1 MNFNDYC
8 GSLADP
14 NPLSLK
20 DGRILTFSNRNGA
33 EFLVDFDVAIA
44 FLEFLVANHDKCHAA
59 WSERTEGRKSFEEYD
74 EEGYRAIY
82 KTAESIPSL
91 NSISTLGR
99 SQTNQ
104 LTRALTK
111 LICYLAEINY
121 QSVEENTHFD
131 KVSLTKALNG
141 LKNKSILITKSAPC
155 LSLESEFRKWLAERE
170 YSERSINS
178 YAGTSIKCADDL
190 LKSAGLLDQGGLYC
204 VTSIELAKKLLQDLE
219 SVSEW
224 LAKNE
229 TGNDMYRTGV
239 KKYLE
244 FLSARSVTTSL
255 PKPFL
260 LLAGISGT
268 GKSRFVRKQ
277 AEGDEGCYELVPVR
291 PDWHEPSDLLGY
303 VSRINGERYVVTPFL
318 KFLVNAWRDAFATYA
333 DGKLTLNSG
342 MKTFWLC
349 LDEMN
354 LAPVE
359 QYFAD
364 YLSVLETRSW
374 ENGCYSTYPLIQP
387 AKLEIEANNSLRI
400 GLGLEEDSP
409 LWSFFV
415 EKGIQLAPNLVVAG
429 TVNMDETTH
438 GFSRKVIDR
447 AYTIDFG
454 DFFPNHFDQIFTQQT
469 RPKKLAYSRLSSVD
483 RSEPM
488 SVADPE
494 GTKSIQFLTEVNEI
508 FRDTPY
514 QLAFRALNELLVTLK
529 CFAPSD
535 DLQLKAVW
543 DDFLMAKLLPRVEGD
558 LQKIGQGD
566 TSLLKKLG
574 NVLATNG
581 FDGNRPDLLSE
592 SVSGGAVETGFRSP
606 KKLSWMQKRLD
617 DNGFTSFWP

>member
-1 MNFNDYC
+1 MNLPNLSSIYRETREKVSKFSFGDYTLPALFK
-8 GSLADP
+8 SEYDSAIASSSIASYTKVDWADYSALITTSTGKKIYLP
-14 NPLSLK
+14 NSWFFIAAELSDWMAIQESFKVVFDQIFSNLGQEKKKEAAKSLK
-20 DGRILTFSNRNGA
+20 DNAPDSPQYLELARAHLASNGYDQKSIDNFI
-33 EFLVDFDVAIA
+33 EFLTDYSTWGGGKTIDRADFAHSSVMDTADLLQVSQSAIA
-44 FLEFLVANHDKCHAA
+44 DLA
-59 WSERTEGRKSFEEYD
+59 Y
-74 EEGYRAIY
+74 
-82 KTAESIPSL
+82 
-91 NSISTLGR
+91 
-99 SQTNQ
+99 Q
-104 LTRALTK
+104 L
-111 LICYLAEINY
+111 
-121 QSVEENTHFD
+121 S
-131 KVSLTKALNG
+131 
-141 LKNKSILITKSAPC
+141 KNKSL
-155 LSLESEFRKWLAERE
+155 R
-170 YSERSINS
+170 
-178 YAGTSIKCADDL
+178 
-190 LKSAGLLDQGGLYC
+190 GLLLNPPTYFVSPKSLPAPALMQRSGLSQ
-204 VTSIELAKKLLQDLE
+204 V
-219 SVSEW
+219 
-224 LAKNE
+224 
-229 TGNDMYRTGV
+229 
-239 KKYLE
+239 
-244 FLSARSVTTSL
+244 L

-333 DGKLTLNSG
+333 DGKLSLNTG
-342 MKTFWLC
+342 MKTYWLC

-374 ENGCYSTYPLIQP
+374 ENGCYSTYPLLQP

-409 LWSFFV
+409 LWSFFM

-454 DFFPNHFDQIFTQQT
+454 DFFPNHFDQFFAPQT
-469 RPKKLAYSRLSSVD
+469 RPKKLGYSRISSVD
-483 RSEPM
+483 RSEPI
-488 SVADPE
+488 SAEDPA

-508 FRDTPY
+508 FKDTPY

-529 CFAPSD
+529 CFSPED
-535 DLQLKAVW
+535 EQQLKAVW

-558 LQKIGQGD
+558 LQKIGQGEA
-566 TSLLKKLG
+566 SLLNKLG
-574 NVLATNG
+574 KVLKSNG
-581 FDGNRPDLLSE
+581 FEGTRPDLLSE
-592 SVSGGAVETGFRSP
+592 SVSGGDVETEFRSP

>member
-1 MNFNDYC
+1 MRFAIIRLGKD
-8 GSLADP
+8 SVAD
-14 NPLSLK
+14 
-20 DGRILTFSNRNGA
+20 I
-33 EFLVDFDVAIA
+33 
-44 FLEFLVANHDKCHAA
+44 
-59 WSERTEGRKSFEEYD
+59 
-74 EEGYRAIY
+74 
-82 KTAESIPSL
+82 
-91 NSISTLGR
+91 
-99 SQTNQ
+99 
-104 LTRALTK
+104 RALDAMHASPAQPLVVQVECK
-111 LICYLAEINY
+111 QVPEEVVAGDYAFICLGSDNNKGVPIEWVRGVRAFGSVISKSGGPSYNDTWFVDVEIKVVLSE
-121 QSVEENTHFD
+121 SVTQ
-131 KVSLTKALNG
+131 
-141 LKNKSILITKSAPC
+141 
-155 LSLESEFRKWLAERE
+155 R
-170 YSERSINS
+170 
-178 YAGTSIKCADDL
+178 DL
-190 LKSAGLLDQGGLYC
+190 LGKAPEAYFWCSDIPVLGVDTHANQTVQLIKTEEPHQKVEALIYAINAIRPSFKPDLLDKYEELAGLLGY
-204 VTSIELAKKLLQDLE
+204 IPAKPGSTNEMPLE
-219 SVSEW
+219 ADSEYKV
-224 LAKNE
+224 LCI
-229 TGNDMYRTGV
+229 
-239 KKYLE
+239 
-244 FLSARSVTTSL
+244 

-277 AEGDEGCYELVPVR
+277 AEGNEGCYELVPVR

-303 VSRINGERYVVTPFL
+303 VSRINGERFVVTPFL

-374 ENGCYSTYPLIQP
+374 DGDSYST
-387 AKLEIEANNSLRI
+387 EALVKPSAYEEEARRTLRE

-409 LWSFFV
+409 LWSFFM

-454 DFFPNHFDQIFTQQT
+454 DFFPNHFDQFFTQQA
-469 RPKKLAYSRLSSVD
+469 RPKKLGYSRLSSVD
-483 RSEPM
+483 PSEPM

-494 GTKSIQFLTEVNEI
+494 GTKSIQFLTDVNEI
-508 FRDTPY
+508 FKDTPY
-514 QLAFRALNELLVTLK
+514 QIAFRALNELLVTLK

-558 LQKIGQGD
+558 LQKIGKD
-566 TSLLKKLG
+566 DASLLNKLAKL
-574 NVLATNG
+574 LATNG
-581 FDGNRPDLLSE
+581 FDGNHPDLLSE
-592 SVSGGAVETGFRSP
+592 TVSGGVVDTAFRSP

>member
-1 MNFNDYC
+1 MNLPSLSSLYRDTREKVSKFNFGDYTLPARFKEEYDNAIATSRIASYSKV
-8 GSLADP
+8 GWADYSALITTTTGKKIYLPNSWFYIAAELSDWMGVQESFKGVFDQIFSSLGQEKKKEAAK
-14 NPLSLK
+14 SLK
-20 DGRILTFSNRNGA
+20 DNAPDSPHYLEMAKTYLASNGYDQPSIDNFT
-33 EFLVDFDVAIA
+33 EFLTNYSSWGGGKTIDRGDFAHSSVMDTADLLQVSQSAIA
-44 FLEFLVANHDKCHAA
+44 DLAYQLSNE
-59 WSERTEGRKSFEEYD
+59 KSL
-74 EEGYRAIY
+74 R
-82 KTAESIPSL
+82 
-91 NSISTLGR
+91 
-99 SQTNQ
+99 
-104 LTRALTK
+104 
-111 LICYLAEINY
+111 
-121 QSVEENTHFD
+121 
-131 KVSLTKALNG
+131 
-141 LKNKSILITKSAPC
+141 
-155 LSLESEFRKWLAERE
+155 
-170 YSERSINS
+170 
-178 YAGTSIKCADDL
+178 
-190 LKSAGLLDQGGLYC
+190 
-204 VTSIELAKKLLQDLE
+204 KLLQDPPVHFVMPKSPADPVKGHSPQL
-219 SVSEW
+219 
-224 LAKNE
+224 
-229 TGNDMYRTGV
+229 GV
-239 KKYLE
+239 G
-244 FLSARSVTTSL
+244 L

-268 GKSRFVRKQ
+268 GKSRFVKKQ

-318 KFLVNAWRDAFATYA
+318 KFLVNAWRDAFATYV

-374 ENGCYSTYPLIQP
+374 ENGCYSTYPLLQP

-454 DFFPNHFDQIFTQQT
+454 DFFPNHFDQFFTQQT
-469 RPKKLAYSRLSSVD
+469 RPKKLGYSRLSSVD
-483 RSEPM
+483 RLEQM

-494 GTKSIQFLTEVNEI
+494 GTRSIQFLTDVNEI
-508 FRDTPY
+508 FQDTPY

-558 LQKIGQGD
+558 LQKIGKD
-566 TSLLKKLG
+566 DASLLNKLAK
-574 NVLATNG
+574 LLELNG
-581 FDGNRPDLLSE
+581 FEGNRPDLLSE
-592 SVSGGAVETGFRSP
+592 TVSGGVVDTGFRSP